1 MVEGKVTI
9 LTTDNRTGETEVLA
23 ELIRRQET
31 MTDAEYSQR
40 LGIPRSTWTLTR
52 LGTVAL
58 GPRVIGA
65 ALRLWPDLREEA
77 LVWMAAHPDTE
88 AAG

>member
-1 MVEGKVTI
+1 
-9 LTTDNRTGETEVLA
+9 VLA
-23 ELIRRQET
+23 ELITRQAG
-31 MTDAEYSQR
+31 MTDTEYSQR
-40 LGIPRSTWTLTR
+40 LGIPRSTWTNTR
-52 LGTVAL
+52 LGILPL

-77 LVWMAAHPDTE
+77 LAWLAAHPDNTE

>member
-1 MVEGKVTI
+1 M
-9 LTTDNRTGETEVLA
+9 LA
-23 ELIRRQET
+23 ELIRRQQESGE
-31 MTDAEYSQR
+31 TDAEYSQR

-52 LGTVAL
+52 QGKFTL
-58 GPRVIGA
+58 GPRVVRA

-77 LVWMAAHPDTE
+77 LRWLAAHPDNTE